1 MLGSDVGGEQLFR
14 RLSMAKREEIIVG
27 LDIGTTKV
35 ACLVGEV
42 TDDGVDII
50 GVGTQPCSGLKKGV
64 VVNIDSTVAAIAK
77 AVEEAEHMAG
87 VEITQVYAGIAGSHI
102 KAFHSEGVVA
112 IRDREVR
119 PDDIERVIEAAKAV
133 SIPQDREIL
142 HVVPREYSIDQQDG
156 IKEPLGM
163 AGVRL
168 EARVHIVTAASASAQ
183 NIIKC
188 CTRCNLEVQDLVL
201 EPYATAESVLHA
213 DEKELGVALLD
224 IGGGTSDLLVFSEGS
239 LVHTIVLPVGGH
251 QLTNDIAVGLRTP
264 MTEAERIKHRYGCA
278 MTSLISEDETIE
290 VPSVGG
296 RPPRVMKR
304 TELSDI
310 LQPRV
315 DEIFSLVRDE
325 LERCGL
331 SDSLA
336 SGMVVTGGSTIL
348 QGLPE
353 LAEEILGMPVRRGVP
368 QGVGGLADVV
378 KSPIYATAVGLVLY
392 GARKQDGMLLTQNS
406 ERRGMWRRMRNWFA
420 EVF

>member
-1 MLGSDVGGEQLFR
+1 
-14 RLSMAKREEIIVG
+14 MAKREEIIVG

-35 ACLVGEV
+35 ACLVGEI
-42 TDDGVDII
+42 TDEGIDII

-64 VVNIDSTVAAIAK
+64 VVNIDATVAAIAK

-119 PDDIERVIEAAKAV
+119 PGDIERVIDAAKAV

-142 HVVPREYSIDQQDG
+142 HVVPREFSIDQQDG

-188 CTRCNLEVQDLVL
+188 CTRCGLEVQDLVL
-201 EPYATAESVLHA
+201 EPYATAESVLHS

-224 IGGGTSDLLVFSEGS
+224 IGGGTSDLVVFSEGA
-239 LVHTIVLPVGGH
+239 LVHTIVLPIGGH

-264 MTEAERIKHRYGCA
+264 MTEAERLKHRHGCA
-278 MTSLISEDETIE
+278 MSSLIAEDEMIE

-296 RPPRVMKR
+296 RPPRVMPR
-304 TELSDI
+304 TVLSEI

-331 SDSLA
+331 SETLA

-348 QGLPE
+348 AGSTGAGGGDPRDAGASRRAAGCGRAVRCGQDADLCHCRGP
-353 LAEEILGMPVRRGVP
+353 GPVRSP
-368 QGVGGLADVV
+368 QARR
-378 KSPIYATAVGLVLY
+378 PAAV
-392 GARKQDGMLLTQNS
+392 AKQ
-406 ERRGMWRRMRNWFA
+406 
-420 EVF
+420 